1 VTWLDRVTDQ
11 VDALQR
17 ARRLQFDSR
26 SADACAVL
34 DRVLATTE
42 DPLTRADALVQ
53 RLGVLFNLDRT
64 AEYIGAVEQAF
75 SAVHD
80 LDEPYLNGHLHALAA
95 LAARFQ
101 GAPEKCVTH
110 LVQANRYLRAV
121 EDPDWDTAVAWHDA
135 AMAYSY
141 LGFHESAL
149 NAIARAREIGAGA
162 GIAVESFS
170 APGIRL
176 RAAVARDHD
185 GDSEGCL
192 RGLRELSAELEAM
205 RRAGTDVRLR
215 PSARVNYGYALTRAA
230 VLASVSKNPPPPSPT
245 DSQSIL
251 VDGGD
256 GARARDLRQL
266 GEVCVAIAEGRP
278 VDALSRLETLSVS
291 SDTLGA
297 AELPRLRS
305 LAYQRSGDHAAAH
318 EADRI
323 AFRLAAHRSDRL
335 RDLFVEGIAV
345 RVAHD
350 DLRRTVARYA
360 DEALTDPLT
369 GLPNRRHLERY
380 VAGMVNRGEHAV
392 VGVCDMDG
400 FKAVNTEHGHL
411 SGDLVLQRVA
421 VVLARVLRPGDFV
434 ARYGGDE
441 FVVVLPGSG
450 VADADDIGRRI
461 TVAVAAEDWDAL
473 VPGTPVGVSVGW
485 AEVTG
490 TGAGLR
496 EALLAAFETADRA
509 MLRAKRP
516 RQRRPARAV

>member
-1 VTWLDRVTDQ
+1 
-11 VDALQR
+11 
-17 ARRLQFDSR
+17 
-26 SADACAVL
+26 
-34 DRVLATTE
+34 
-42 DPLTRADALVQ
+42 
-53 RLGVLFNLDRT
+53 
-64 AEYIGAVEQAF
+64 
-75 SAVHD
+75 
-80 LDEPYLNGHLHALAA
+80 
-95 LAARFQ
+95 
-101 GAPEKCVTH
+101 
-110 LVQANRYLRAV
+110 
-121 EDPDWDTAVAWHDA
+121 
-135 AMAYSY
+135 
-141 LGFHESAL
+141 
-149 NAIARAREIGAGA
+149 
-162 GIAVESFS
+162 
-170 APGIRL
+170 
-176 RAAVARDHD
+176 
-185 GDSEGCL
+185 
-192 RGLRELSAELEAM
+192 
-205 RRAGTDVRLR
+205 
-215 PSARVNYGYALTRAA
+215 
-230 VLASVSKNPPPPSPT
+230 VSKNPPPPSPT